1 MRKAKLL
8 FALLGLLLAPCATPS
23 PCVTSSTYAQDVS
36 WLADVQVAIP
46 AAPNVGSKPLPTL
59 AAIPPLSSEDEFKG
73 FRERTLR
80 DWQRYLGAFDL
91 PTSRTPPAMEVLE
104 TQKVDEGL
112 LRRLVRYETEPGQFV
127 EAYILA
133 REDLPS
139 YSPAVVVFHSTVQHS
154 IRQCVGLG
162 DPNKETD
169 PTEDELRK
177 AYALHLARRGF
188 ITLSPRNY
196 LWINNTKLDA
206 VGEAKKFLSRNGD
219 RKGMA
224 RMLHD
229 SIRAVDALL
238 SIEGVDP
245 KRIGAV
251 GHSLGAKEA
260 LYLAAFDDRVR
271 AAVSSEG
278 GIGIAQSNWEAD
290 WYLGSPCKS
299 PGFPRDHHQL
309 VACVAPRPFLVI
321 GGNASDGVESTPY
334 LAAAKPAYAVFG
346 SEQRLALFNHGL
358 GHTVPQSS
366 LDRTLEWLETYL
378 AE

>member
-1 MRKAKLL
+1 MAGRRSSRNSTHHTKCELKATTDS
-8 FALLGLLLAPCATPS
+8 GPDSVP
-23 PCVTSSTYAQDVS
+23 V
-36 WLADVQVAIP
+36 I
-46 AAPNVGSKPLPTL
+46 G
-59 AAIPPLSSEDEFKG
+59 G
-73 FRERTLR
+73 RFRELSRTNAK
-80 DWQRYLGAFDL
+80 DWRRYLNAFEL
-91 PTSRTPPAMEVLE
+91 TTSRTPPSMEVLE
-104 TQKVDEGL
+104 TEKVDEGL

-162 DPNKETD
+162 DPNKGND

-206 VGEAKKFLSRNGD
+206 VGEAKQFLSRNGD

-224 RMLHD
+224 RMLYD
-229 SIRAVDALL
+229 AIRAVDALL

-290 WYLGSPCKS
+290 WYLGSPCKPLASHAITTNLSRAS
-299 PGFPRDHHQL
+299 PP
-309 VACVAPRPFLVI
+309 
-321 GGNASDGVESTPY
+321 
-334 LAAAKPAYAVFG
+334 
-346 SEQRLALFNHGL
+346 
-358 GHTVPQSS
+358 
-366 LDRTLEWLETYL
+366 DRF
-378 AE
+378 

>member
-1 MRKAKLL
+1 MRLSRKALRP
-8 FALLGLLLAPCATPS
+8 FAPLGLVIASFL
-23 PCVTSSTYAQDVS
+23 SSDGRAQDVP
-36 WLADVQVAIP
+36 WLQDVQLTETNA
-46 AAPNVGSKPLPTL
+46 NGLSKKALPTL
-59 AAIPPLSSEDEFKG
+59 APIPKLDSEEAHRD
-73 FRERTLR
+73 FRDRTLR
-80 DWQRYLGAFDL
+80 DWQQYLGAFDL
-91 PTSRTPPAMEVLE
+91 PDSRTPPSMEVLE
-104 TQKVDEGL
+104 SERVDEGL

-127 EAYILA
+127 EAYILS

-139 YSPAVVVFHSTVQHS
+139 FSPAVVIFHSTVQHS

-162 DPNKETD
+162 DPNKSNP

-196 LWINNTKLDA
+196 LWIHNTKLDA
-206 VGEAKKFLSRNGD
+206 VGEAKQFLSRNQEK
-219 RKGMA
+219 KGMA
-224 RMLHD
+224 RMLYD

-251 GHSLGAKEA
+251 GHSLGAKEV
-260 LYLAAFDDRVR
+260 LYLASFDERIR
-271 AAVSSEG
+271 ASVSSEG

-290 WYLGSPCKS
+290 WYLGAPCKN

-309 VACVAPRPFLVI
+309 VACIAPRPFLVI
-321 GGNASDGVESTPY
+321 GGNASDGVESVPY
-334 LAAAKPAYAVFG
+334 LAAAKPAYKAFQA
-346 SEQRLALFNHGL
+346 EKRLGLFNHGL
-358 GHTVPQSS
+358 GHAVPESS
-366 LDRTLEWLETYL
+366 LERTIEWLETYL

>member
-8 FALLGLLLAPCATPS
+8 FGLLGFLIPPCE
-23 PCVTSSTYAQDVS
+23 TSRSSAQDVS

-46 AAPNVGSKPLPTL
+46 AVQNGASKPLPTL
-59 AAIPPLSSEDEFKG
+59 APIPSLSSEDDFKR

-91 PTSRTPPAMEVLE
+91 SDARTPPAMEVLE
-104 TQKVDEGL
+104 TERVDEGL

-139 YSPAVVVFHSTVQHS
+139 FSPAVVVFHSTVQHS

-162 DPNKETD
+162 DPNKGNA

-188 ITLSPRNY
+188 ITFSPRNY
-196 LWINNTKLDA
+196 LWIHNTKLDA
-206 VGEAKKFLSRNGD
+206 VGEAKQFLSRNGD

-224 RMLHD
+224 RMLYD

-238 SIEGVDP
+238 SVEGVDP

-251 GHSLGAKEA
+251 GHSLGAKEV
-260 LYLAAFDDRVR
+260 LYLAAFDERIR
-271 AAVSSEG
+271 ASVSSEG

-290 WYLGSPCKS
+290 WYLGAPCKT

-309 VACVAPRPFLVI
+309 VACIAPRPFLVI
-321 GGNASDGVESTPY
+321 GGNASDGIESVPY
-334 LAAAKPAYAVFG
+334 LAAAKPAYEVFHA
-346 SEQRLALFNHGL
+346 EKRLGLFNHGL
-358 GHTVPQSS
+358 GHAVPESS
-366 LDRTLEWLETYL
+366 LERTIEWLETYL

>member
-8 FALLGLLLAPCATPS
+8 FALLGLFLPVRSMNLS
-23 PCVTSSTYAQDVS
+23 YAQDVA
-36 WLADVQVAIP
+36 WLADVQVALP
-46 AAPNVGSKPLPTL
+46 TVQNAGSKPQPIL
-59 AAIPPLSSEDEFKG
+59 APIPSMSSEDDFES
-73 FRERTLR
+73 FRQRTLQ
-80 DWQRYLGAFDL
+80 DWERYLGAFDL
-91 PTSRTPPAMEVLE
+91 AASRTPPAMEVLQTE
-104 TQKVDEGL
+104 RVDDGL

-162 DPNKETD
+162 DPNKGSD

-177 AYALHLARRGF
+177 AYALHLARKGF

-206 VGEAKKFLSRNGD
+206 VGEAKKFLTRNGD

-224 RMLHD
+224 RMLD
-229 SIRAVDALL
+229 DAIRAVDALL

-290 WYLGSPCKS
+290 WYLGSPCKA

-309 VACVAPRPFLVI
+309 VACIAPRPFLVI
-321 GGNASDGVESTPY
+321 GGNASDGIESTPY
-334 LAAAKPAYAVFG
+334 LAAAKPAYEVFG
-346 SEQRLALFNHGL
+346 AGKRLALFNHGL
-358 GHTVPQSS
+358 GHAVPESS
-366 LDRTLEWLETYL
+366 LNRTVEWLETYL

>member
-1 MRKAKLL
+1 MRKARLR
-8 FALLGLLLAPCATPS
+8 FALLGLLLASCATNP
-23 PCVTSSTYAQDVS
+23 TNSSSAQDVS

-46 AAPNVGSKPLPTL
+46 PTIQNASSKPLPIL
-59 AAIPPLSSEDEFKG
+59 APIPSLSSEDDFG
-73 FRERTLR
+73 SFRERTLR
-80 DWQRYLGAFDL
+80 DWRRYLNAFEL
-91 PTSRTPPAMEVLE
+91 TTSRTPPSMEVLE
-104 TQKVDEGL
+104 TEKVDEGL

-162 DPNKETD
+162 DPNKGND

-206 VGEAKKFLSRNGD
+206 VGEAKQFLSRNGD

-224 RMLHD
+224 RMLYD
-229 SIRAVDALL
+229 AIRAVDALL

-290 WYLGSPCKS
+290 WYLGSPCKA

-309 VACVAPRPFLVI
+309 VACIAPRPFLVI

-334 LAAAKPAYAVFG
+334 LAAAKPAYEVFG
-346 SEQRLALFNHGL
+346 AGKRLALFNHGL